1 MTPRMVS
8 ELSTF
13 IEFTSIMFLLV
24 VDEQILKLKDSIETG
39 PSVGKGLFS
48 MKFMAQSVEKRKKEA
63 QEVRASL

>member
-1 MTPRMVS
+1 MNFQR
-8 ELSTF
+8 LSN
-13 IEFTSIMFLLV
+13 LLRSCFSWT